1 MIMMITLE
9 INRKKIKV
17 KQNTTLLEAAR
28 KLSIPIPTLCS
39 KEGYRPFTSCMVCLV
54 KEKTTGRLLPSC
66 SVRAEE
72 GMIIETDCEDVYH
85 ARKTALELL
94 LSDHIG
100 DCEGPCQRICPAN
113 MNIPLMIE
121 QIETG
126 EFKKALI
133 TVKQH
138 IPLPAVLGRICSA
151 PCEKGCRRGLV
162 DHAVSICVLKRFVA
176 DLDLASHAPY
186 LPPCKPAS
194 GKKAAI
200 IGTGPTGLSA
210 AYYLI
215 QQGHTCTLF
224 DDHPK
229 PGGMLRYGVS
239 EIILPRNI
247 LDAEINVIKKMGAVF
262 KTNRVIGKDYST
274 EKLKSKFD
282 TVILATGS
290 SHPEFLPTY
299 GVDTT
304 KSGISV
310 NTQTYET
317 STKGIFA
324 GGGAIRSTKMA
335 VKAVAHGR
343 SIAFS
348 ANQFL
353 RDQEIKGPSMRFN
366 SCIGKL
372 KNGEPDKFLQYH
384 KNIRA
389 ACPETKL
396 PHVANKKN
404 DITPA
409 QAVMES
415 KRCLHCECLKQV
427 TCKLREYADAYD
439 VKPQIYKRD
448 ERMEVQKELTHP
460 KVIYEPGKCI
470 KCGIC
475 VRITEQH
482 QERFGLTFIGRG
494 FDVRIDVPLNQTL
507 KTALETVAKQC
518 AEACPTAALSLR
530 RCAIIEK

>member
-9 INRKKIKV
+9 INQQKIKV

-39 KEGYRPFTSCMVCLV
+39 TDGYQPFTSCMVCLV

-72 GMIIETDCEDVYH
+72 GMIIETDSEDVYR

-151 PCEKGCRRGLV
+151 PCEKGCRRDSV
-162 DHAVSICVLKRFVA
+162 DHALAICVLKRFVA
-176 DLDLASHAPY
+176 DMDLASHEPY
-186 LPPCKPAS
+186 LPPCKPTS
-194 GKKAAI
+194 GKKVAI

-239 EIILPRNI
+239 KIILPRDI
-247 LDAEINVIKKMGAVF
+247 LDAEINMIKKMGAVF
-262 KTNRVIGKDYST
+262 KTNRIVGKDLSI
-274 EKLKSKFD
+274 ERLKKTFD
-282 TVILATGS
+282 AVILATGS
-290 SHPEFLPTY
+290 SHPEFLQSFK
-299 GVDTT
+299 VETT
-304 KSGISV
+304 ESGITVSPK
-310 NTQTYET
+310 TYET
-317 STKGIFA
+317 STEGIFA
-324 GGGAIRSTKMA
+324 GGGAIRPTKMA

-343 SIAFS
+343 SIAIS
-348 ANQFL
+348 ADQFL
-353 RDQEIKGPSMRFN
+353 TGLEIQGQSLRFN
-366 SCIGKL
+366 SSIGKL
-372 KNGEPDKFLQYH
+372 KNGEPVKFLEYH

-396 PHVANKKN
+396 PHVTNKHN
-404 DITPA
+404 DIAPE

-439 VKPQIYKRD
+439 VKPQTYKHN
-448 ERMEVQKELTHP
+448 ERKEVQKEMTHP

-482 QERFGLTFIGRG
+482 KERFGLTFVGRG

-507 KTALETVAKQC
+507 KSALNKVAQRC

-530 RCAIIEK
+530 RCAITEK